1 MGEAAKEK
9 LRWNFLA
16 VRASETRAVKP
27 SLMMYACQP
36 PAQGRQRQEDRY
48 KFEGCLVNIGKLYG
62 GALKKRSE
70 ADKMACH

>member
-16 VRASETRAVKP
+16 VCASETRAVKP

-62 GALKKRSE
+62 GGT
-70 ADKMACH
+70 